1 MMHETT
7 AAAERPSASAASA
20 TAGGAAIAS
29 PKSHPIADIAVHLS
43 GGPDDEAKLA
53 YAETIASAFDAHLD
67 CFLANLVPSTA
78 LPVGPGS
85 DWLIAEIWKNA
96 EAAGDK
102 FEAALRTRMERLAPQ
117 ADLRRIDGLIRDLAI
132 AAARIARTSDL
143 FVISQPADE
152 LDQSRDMLEAVLFE
166 AGVATLIVPNAPSG
180 PLRAPKTVVV
190 GWRDTRECSHA
201 IAAALPFMVRAE
213 AVHLVSVTEDASD
226 EERHLLPA
234 ADMARHLAR
243 HGVRVE
249 IRNVPQWHHPAAGLL
264 NEANILG
271 ADLLVSGAYGRSRFR
286 EMIFG
291 GVTRDL
297 LQSSP
302 YPILM
307 AH

>member
-1 MMHETT
+1 MTSETIADPEGQSGT
-7 AAAERPSASAASA
+7 AAARPQAMPSSK
-20 TAGGAAIAS
+20 T
-29 PKSHPIADIAVHLS
+29 HPIADIAVHLS

-78 LPVGPGS
+78 IPIGPGS

-96 EAAGDK
+96 EAAGDR
-102 FEAALRTRMERLAPQ
+102 FETALRERMGRLAPQ
-117 ADLRRIDGLIRDLAI
+117 ANLRRTDGLIRDLAI
-132 AAARIARTSDL
+132 AAARLARTSDL
-143 FVISQPADE
+143 FVISQPSDQ
-152 LDQSRDMLEAVLFE
+152 LDQSGDMLEAVLFE
-166 AGVATLIVPNAPSG
+166 AGVATLIVPNAPSA
-180 PLRAPKTVVV
+180 PLRAPRTVVV

-234 ADMARHLAR
+234 SDMARHLAR
-243 HGVRVE
+243 HGVKVE

-264 NEANILG
+264 NEATVLG
-271 ADLLVSGAYGRSRFR
+271 ADLLVCGAYGRSRFR

-291 GVTRDL
+291 GVTREL